1 MRATL
6 PAPSENCEG
15 NSMIERAVKREIDT
29 CASLSSDANRLV
41 TLCVCVC
48 VCVCVEGLPMTSALL
63 VILFEKA
70 RTSLGDSVC
79 MQLL

>member
-48 VCVCVEGLPMTSALL
+48 VCGRAANDVGFVSY
-63 VILFEKA
+63 
-70 RTSLGDSVC
+70 SV
-79 MQLL
+79 